1 MKTKIVTAYWMD
13 VEGYPFQGSLPN
25 RKTRYLGSLI
35 GHCQG
40 SNLPVICYTHE
51 KSLKELTDIKNEYN
65 LDNLEIKVLELNQI
79 KYHDRISIIRD
90 KNFNTETV
98 NFGLDGRG
106 PEIMWGKFDVLER
119 ELDGFDR
126 VYWVDAGLQHPGIF
140 PWMYSKSYDPKY
152 PDLNIPKNW
161 WAHLDVF
168 NFSKL
173 IDSEIYTQL
182 DKICDNKIMFVC
194 SYGPQIG
201 YPFVQEGIL
210 EYPFESPYPVG
221 GMFGGDVKILKKYID
236 ICWEFAE
243 KILDKNILCTEE
255 VIMKPSYNLIPEN
268 ERVTLIFNSFAS
280 GEHDDF
286 HYRMWDEEKNPL
298 KPFYMMWLDIKNFN
312 I

>member
-1 MKTKIVTAYWMD
+1 MKTKLVTAYWMD
-13 VEGYPFQGSLPN
+13 AQGYPYQGANPDRKIRYQGSLI
-25 RKTRYLGSLI
+25 S
-35 GHCQG
+35 HCIG
-40 SNLPVICYTHE
+40 SNLPVICYTH
-51 KSLKELTDIKNEYN
+51 SRNYDELNEIKLNYN
-65 LDNLEIKVLELNQI
+65 LTNLELKILELSDV
-79 KYHDRISIIRD
+79 KYHGEIDKIR
-90 KNFNTETV
+90 NSQFNTD
-98 NFGLDGRG
+98 LDGRG

-126 VYWVDAGLQHPGIF
+126 VYWVDVGLQHPGIF
-140 PWMYSKSYDPKY
+140 PWMYSKVYDPEY
-152 PDLNIPKNW
+152 SDLNIPKNW

-210 EYPFESPYPVG
+210 EHPFESPYPVG

-236 ICWEFAE
+236 ICWEFTE

-298 KPFYMMWLDIKNFN
+298 KPFYMMWKDIKNFN
-312 I
+312 L